1 MSDDSTTLLHDL
13 DTTVQGI
20 DGKDITV
27 HKNEFYTVVQWTK
40 EYTLPQ
46 MKTSNKKVRI
56 FN

>member
-27 HKNEFYTVVQWTK
+27 HKNEFYTVV
-40 EYTLPQ
+40 
-46 MKTSNKKVRI
+46 
-56 FN
+56 